1 VKRVAVLGSTG
12 SIGRQ
17 TLDVLRRLGSTFEV
31 VGLAAGHASAAFR
44 AQLDEW
50 EPTYI
55 AVGEVSPAPEL
66 DGTRILSGP
75 DALER
80 LVDEAVP
87 DIVVLGTP
95 GLVGLKAC
103 LAALRAG
110 KVVAIANKEPLV
122 AAGALVTRTAREFGG
137 TIVPVDSEHNGVWQ
151 CLRGEDPSTV
161 VQIVLTSSG
170 GALRDTPLEDLPYVT
185 AEQALRHPTWSMGPK
200 ITVDSAT
207 LMNKGLEIIEAS
219 RLFGVPPSLVTVAL
233 HRQSIVHALVEFADG
248 SMKAQLS
255 VPDMRLPIV
264 NALMYPER
272 VCADLP
278 RLRIQELGALTFEP
292 VDESRYPSLPL
303 ALQAAEAGGA
313 YPAVLNGANEI
324 AVERFLAGGI
334 RFTDLVPLVEE
345 TLHRHHDDAT
355 DSIEAIIAADAWA
368 RETCRGLRT

>member
-1 VKRVAVLGSTG
+1 MKRVAVLGSTG
-12 SIGRQ
+12 SIGTQ
-17 TLDVLRRLGSTFEV
+17 TLDVLRRLRGSFEV
-31 VGLAAGHASAAFR
+31 VGMAAGHASAAFR
-44 AQLDEW
+44 AQVEEW
-50 EPTYI
+50 EPRYI
-55 AVGEVSPAPEL
+55 AVGQVSPSAEMEGPI
-66 DGTRILSGP
+66 ILTGP

-80 LVDEAVP
+80 LVEEAAP
-87 DIVVLGTP
+87 DVIVLGTP
-95 GLVGLKAC
+95 GLVGLRAC

-110 KVVAIANKEPLV
+110 KVVALANKEPLV
-122 AAGALVTRTAREFGG
+122 AAGALVTRAARESGG

-151 CLRGEDPSTV
+151 CMRGEEPSTV
-161 VQIVLTSSG
+161 AQIVLTSSG

-219 RLFGVPPSLVTVAL
+219 RLFGMPPSLVTVVL

-248 SMKAQLS
+248 SIKAQLS

-278 RLRIQELGALTFEP
+278 RLRVQELGALTFEP
-292 VDESRYPSLPL
+292 VDESRYPSIPL

-334 RFTDLVPLVEE
+334 RFIDLVPLVEE
-345 TLHRHHDDAT
+345 TLDRHHDDAP
-355 DSIEAIIAADAWA
+355 DSIEAIMAADAWA